1 MSEYEIRE
9 HGAEYTLDLNLYKG
23 NSGGGGEY
31 FPRTPIDV
39 FKAIIPIMS
48 SAMGVIK
55 RNFGAYP
62 KYLLT
67 GINTAAMLR
76 AIQDMVASI
85 PDMRGEIGFNGGTAQ
100 FLKLKIL
107 ESFYLEDDIIYLSTK
122 ADQGSPEYST
132 ILDLVYQPLYIVK
145 ETTDGNARH
154 FVRSRTL
161 VKIVRTD
168 GLATIK
174 VQHLSNFLG
183 RS

>member
-1 MSEYEIRE
+1 MG
-9 HGAEYTLDLNLYKG
+9 GAWY
-23 NSGGGGEY
+23 
-31 FPRTPIDV
+31 PRTPIDV
-39 FKAIIPIMS
+39 FKSIIPIIS
-48 SAMGVIK
+48 SALGVVK

-62 KYLLT
+62 KYLLA
-67 GINTAAMLR
+67 GMNSAALFR
-76 AIQDMVASI
+76 SIQDLVASV
-85 PDMRGEIGFNGGTAQ
+85 PNLAGEIGFNGGVAQ

-107 ESFYLEDDIIYLSTK
+107 ESYYLEDDIIYLSTK

-161 VKIVRTD
+161 VKVIRTD
-168 GLATIK
+168 GLATIR
-174 VQHLSNFLG
+174 LSNLAGLLG